1 VDPVDYRSLAAFRD
15 RVEEVVV
22 EAKERYDAEFLVF
35 PEYVSTFALFTD
47 AIDDGGEL
55 EGEKLPSGVVT
66 VLSDPDSP
74 ESRMEEVHE
83 FVAAAARRR
92 SEGILSIWRR
102 VARRHGVWILA
113 GSGFVPAADEEGVH
127 NRLWVIDDSGR
138 VTYQQDKVFLTEYE
152 RKILGVVPGEV
163 EEARPFEV
171 EGVELSVTICRDSY
185 FEAWEEQFGA
195 VDAWIDV
202 RANGELWDESV
213 RRRFDTALPERI
225 ARTDVDVGLS
235 TSLNGR
241 FLDLFW
247 QGPAFVVGPE
257 GERVRQSPLVDGDYL
272 MVVEL
277 GGS

>member
-47 AIDDGGEL
+47 VIDDGGEL
-55 EGEKLPSGVVT
+55 EGEKLPPGVVT

-83 FVAAAARRR
+83 FVAASAERRGER
-92 SEGILSIWRR
+92 ILSIWRR

-113 GSGFVPAADEEGVH
+113 GSGFVPAAGEEGVH

-171 EGVELSVTICRDSY
+171 EGVELSVTTCRDSY